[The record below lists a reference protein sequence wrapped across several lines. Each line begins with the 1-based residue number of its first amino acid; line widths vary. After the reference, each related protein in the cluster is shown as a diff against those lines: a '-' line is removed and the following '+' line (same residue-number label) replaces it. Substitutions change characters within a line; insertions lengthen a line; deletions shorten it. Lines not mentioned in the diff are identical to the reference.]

1 MNLSDFIN
9 FYKENLTT
17 RGLMKKKYKAHYI
30 IPIIYLLIPIIL
42 MGIKYRF
49 GLDSFCSYI
58 IFVMITIF
66 DILFLILSTRRLI
79 FKTMKE
85 LNKKF
90 IVEKKCYSLNRQ
102 EIKKYFF
109 SELKKYFNDKEISE
123 NKIKDI
129 IVILNKKSEKE
140 KAPFIIS
147 SSIFSAIALVIFS
160 SACNRFY
167 ELVGNNPLDIIVYT
181 ILLTPSICYIVTYLI
196 YSIREIYFNLFTNY
210 LSINGLID
218 LLEEYEINKPRSEL
232 L

>member
-1 MNLSDFIN
+1 MNISDFIT

-181 ILLTPSICYIVTYLI
+181 ILLTPFICYIVTYLI

>member
-181 ILLTPSICYIVTYLI
+181 ILLTPFICYIVTYLI

-218 LLEEYEINKPRSEL
+218 LLEEYEINKPTK
-232 L
+232 

>member
-1 MNLSDFIN
+1 MNLSDFIT

-17 RGLMKKKYKAHYI
+17 RGLMKKKYKVHYYI
-30 IPIIYLLIPIIL
+30 IPIIYILIPIIL
-42 MGIKYRF
+42 MGIKNMFR
-49 GLDSFCSYI
+49 LDSFYSYI
-58 IFVMITIF
+58 IFVIITLL
-66 DILFLILSTRRLI
+66 DVLFLIFSIRRLI
-79 FKTMKE
+79 FNTMKE
-85 LNKKF
+85 LDKKF
-90 IVEKKCYSLNRQ
+90 VVEKKYYSLNHQ

-109 SELKKYFNDKEISE
+109 SELEKYFSDKRIPLS
-123 NKIKDI
+123 KIKDI
-129 IVILNKKSEKE
+129 IVMLNKKSEKE

-181 ILLTPSICYIVTYLI
+181 ILLTPFICYIVTYLI

-218 LLEEYEINKPRSEL
+218 LLEEYEINKPTKE
-232 L
+232 

>member
-1 MNLSDFIN
+1 MNISDFIT

-30 IPIIYLLIPIIL
+30 IPIVYLLIPIIPIGL
-42 MGIKYRF
+42 KYMF
-49 GLDSFCSYI
+49 GLDNFCSYI
-58 IFVMITIF
+58 IFVII
-66 DILFLILSTRRLI
+66 ILFDVFFLIFSTRRLI
-79 FKTMKE
+79 FNTMKKMDE
-85 LNKKF
+85 KF
-90 IVEKKCYSLNRQ
+90 VVEKKCCSLNHQ
-102 EIKKYFF
+102 EIKQYFF
-109 SELKKYFNDKEISE
+109 SELEKYFSDKKIPLS
-123 NKIKDI
+123 KIKDI

-181 ILLTPSICYIVTYLI
+181 ILLTPLICYIVTYLI
-196 YSIREIYFNLFTNY
+196 CSIRVIYFNLFTNY

-218 LLEEYEINKPRSEL
+218 LLEEYEINKPTKE
-232 L
+232 

>member
-49 GLDSFCSYI
+49 GLDSFCSYF

-181 ILLTPSICYIVTYLI
+181 ILLTPFICYIVTYLI

-218 LLEEYEINKPRSEL
+218 LLEEYEINKPTKE
-232 L
+232 

>member
-181 ILLTPSICYIVTYLI
+181 ILLTPFICYIVTYLI
-196 YSIREIYFNLFTNY
+196 YSIKEIYFNLFTNY

-218 LLEEYEINKPRSEL
+218 LLEEYEINKPTKE
-232 L
+232 

>member
-181 ILLTPSICYIVTYLI
+181 ILLTPFICYIVTYLI

-218 LLEEYEINKPRSEL
+218 MLEEYEISINE
-232 L
+232 

>member
-1 MNLSDFIN
+1 
-9 FYKENLTT
+9 
-17 RGLMKKKYKAHYI
+17 
-30 IPIIYLLIPIIL
+30 
-42 MGIKYRF
+42 
-49 GLDSFCSYI
+49 
-58 IFVMITIF
+58 
-66 DILFLILSTRRLI
+66 
-79 FKTMKE
+79 MKE
-85 LNKKF
+85 MDEKF
-90 IVEKKCYSLNRQ
+90 VVEKKCYSLNRQ

-181 ILLTPSICYIVTYLI
+181 ILLTPLICYIVTYLI

-218 LLEEYEINKPRSEL
+218 LLEEYEINKPTKE
-232 L
+232 

>member
-30 IPIIYLLIPIIL
+30 IPIIYLLIPIIF

-90 IVEKKCYSLNRQ
+90 IVEKKYYSLNRQ

-181 ILLTPSICYIVTYLI
+181 ILLTPFICYIVTYLI

-218 LLEEYEINKPRSEL
+218 LLEEYEINKPTKE
-232 L
+232 

>member
-30 IPIIYLLIPIIL
+30 IPIVYLLIPIIL
-42 MGIKYRF
+42 MGIKYMF

-58 IFVMITIF
+58 IFVTITIF
-66 DILFLILSTRRLI
+66 DILFLILSTKKLI

-181 ILLTPSICYIVTYLI
+181 ILFTPFICYIVTYLI

-218 LLEEYEINKPRSEL
+218 MLEEYEISINE
-232 L
+232 

>member
-17 RGLMKKKYKAHYI
+17 RGLMKKKYKVHYYV
-30 IPIIYLLIPIIL
+30 IPIIYLLIPIIPI
-42 MGIKYRF
+42 GVKYMF
-49 GLDSFCSYI
+49 GLDNFYSYI
-58 IFVMITIF
+58 IFAIIILF
-66 DILFLILSTRRLI
+66 DVLFLILSTRRLI

-167 ELVGNNPLDIIVYT
+167 ELVGNNPLDIIAYT
-181 ILLTPSICYIVTYLI
+181 ILFTPFICYIVTDLI
-196 YSIREIYFNLFTNY
+196 CSIRGIYFNLFTNY

-218 LLEEYEINKPRSEL
+218 LLEEYEINKPTKE
-232 L
+232 

>member
-1 MNLSDFIN
+1 MNLSDFIT

-30 IPIIYLLIPIIL
+30 IPIVYLLIPIIPI
-42 MGIKYRF
+42 GIKYMF
-49 GLDSFCSYI
+49 GLDNFCSYI
-58 IFVMITIF
+58 IFVII
-66 DILFLILSTRRLI
+66 ILFAVFFLIFIPKKLI
-79 FKTMKE
+79 FKTMKKMDE
-85 LNKKF
+85 KF
-90 IVEKKCYSLNRQ
+90 VVEKKCCSLNRQ

-181 ILLTPSICYIVTYLI
+181 ILLTPLICYIVTYLI

-218 LLEEYEINKPRSEL
+218 LLEEYEINKPTKE
-232 L
+232 

>member
-30 IPIIYLLIPIIL
+30 IPIIYLLIPIIF

-49 GLDSFCSYI
+49 GFDSFCSYI

-181 ILLTPSICYIVTYLI
+181 ILFTPFICYIVTYLI

-218 LLEEYEINKPRSEL
+218 LLEEYEINKPTKE
-232 L
+232 

>member
-1 MNLSDFIN
+1 MNISDFIT

-90 IVEKKCYSLNRQ
+90 IVEKKYYSLNRQ

-181 ILLTPSICYIVTYLI
+181 ILLTPFICYIVTYLI

-218 LLEEYEINKPRSEL
+218 LLEEYEINKPTKE
-232 L
+232 

>member
-17 RGLMKKKYKAHYI
+17 RGLMKKKYKAYYI
-30 IPIIYLLIPIIL
+30 IPIVYLLIPIIPI
-42 MGIKYRF
+42 GIKYMF
-49 GLDSFCSYI
+49 GLDNFCSYI
-58 IFVMITIF
+58 IFVII
-66 DILFLILSTRRLI
+66 ILFAVFFLIFIPKKLI
-79 FKTMKE
+79 FKTMKKMDE
-85 LNKKF
+85 KF
-90 IVEKKCYSLNRQ
+90 VVEKKCCSLNRQ

-181 ILLTPSICYIVTYLI
+181 ILLTPLICYIVTYLI

-218 LLEEYEINKPRSEL
+218 LLEEYEINKPTKE
-232 L
+232 

>member
-1 MNLSDFIN
+1 MNISDFIT

-181 ILLTPSICYIVTYLI
+181 ILLTPLICYIVTYLI

-218 LLEEYEINKPRSEL
+218 LLEEYEINKPTKE
-232 L
+232 